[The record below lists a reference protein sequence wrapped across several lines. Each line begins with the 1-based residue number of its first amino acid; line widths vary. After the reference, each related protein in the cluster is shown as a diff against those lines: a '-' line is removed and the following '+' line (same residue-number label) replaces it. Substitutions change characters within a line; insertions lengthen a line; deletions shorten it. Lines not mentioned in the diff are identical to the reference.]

1 MKLFILPFKENT
13 IWQDFNGGFK
23 YIYIYIEQN
32 LNSIRKGKC

>member
-23 YIYIYIEQN
+23 YIYIYIYRTEFK
-32 LNSIRKGKC
+32 LN